1 MLRLIVDHRNR
12 QRFGDQPAPGLRST
26 RPGTPPKSLVSPQTA
41 GAVPRKG
48 LLLRLA
54 LRRLAVTALLAPV
67 AAIGV
72 STMIA
77 SPAEAAPAKSH
88 PGGHWKPGH
97 GHWKQGPGRPFPG
110 QPFPGQPFPGQP
122 FPGQPFPGQPVPTTP
137 APVTPAPVTPA
148 PGDSSGQGL
157 EAEINRLINDKRT
170 GNGCEALTAN
180 DQLTAA
186 ARDHSAWMA
195 QNGTLSHTGKDGST
209 FVIRAKAAGYAQPS
223 AENIAMGYRSA
234 AEVVDGWMNSS
245 GHRANI
251 LNCQSKTVGV
261 GVANAA
267 DGTPYYTQVFG
278 Y

>member
-1 MLRLIVDHRNR
+1 
-12 QRFGDQPAPGLRST
+12 
-26 RPGTPPKSLVSPQTA
+26 
-41 GAVPRKG
+41 
-48 LLLRLA
+48 LRLA

-77 SPAEAAPAKSH
+77 NPAEAAPAKSH
-88 PGGHWKPGH
+88 PGGHWKPGPGKH
-97 GHWKQGPGRPFPG
+97 GHWKQGPGRRGPVWPVPG

-122 FPGQPFPGQPVPTTP
+122 FPGQPAIPAPDVPAPVTVIPDPTTPEPTTP
-137 APVTPAPVTPA
+137 APVTPEPTAPAPVTPA
-148 PGDSSGQGL
+148 PGDSTEQGPA
-157 EAEINRLINDKRT
+157 AEINRLINDQRT
-170 GNGCEALTAN
+170 GNGCEALTVN
-180 DQLTAA
+180 DQLATA

-195 QNGTLSHTGKDGST
+195 QTGTFSHTGKDGST
-209 FVIRAKAAGYAQPS
+209 FVVRARAAGYAQPS
-223 AENIAMGYRSA
+223 AENIAMGYRTA
-234 AEVVDGWMNSS
+234 AEVVDGWMNSA

-261 GVANAA
+261 GIANAA